1 MKRVAL
7 EAYERQDVPFERVV
21 EELAPRRS
29 LNTTPVFQVA
39 FAFQNAPKEAAPAGG
54 LEVEPL
60 DAGELRVR
68 YDLELHAWDEAGQIG
83 MNWLYNRDLFDHG
96 RMERMA
102 RQYLRVLEEA
112 AAEPARAVGRI
123 ELLCEEERGRI
134 LDDWNETARELPAT
148 TLAEMFER
156 QAAQTPAA
164 PALVYDG
171 QELSYAELNGR
182 ANRLARQLRRMGVGP
197 EVPVGLLL
205 ERSPD
210 MVVSLLAVLKAG
222 GAYVPLDPEYPRERL
237 SFMLED
243 AGASVLLTQQHLLEL
258 VRESTARV
266 FRIDAER
273 EEVARQSDE
282 NLEGGAGPENLAYVI
297 YTSGSTG
304 RPNGV
309 LMHHSGACNLV
320 EQGRALLGLGR
331 QSRVPH
337 LSSFS
342 FDASVL
348 ELFAAL
354 GSGACL
360 YLTGREQRLSPG
372 HVNELARRERLTAAV
387 LLPAWMRA
395 LDERQWESL
404 EVLTSGAERLSAD
417 LALRW
422 GRGRR
427 LLNVYG
433 PTEAAVFSTWHEFDA
448 GEAAGRAEGRHDPL
462 IGRPVWNT
470 RVYVLDAGLRPA
482 PIGVAGEL
490 YIAGAGLA
498 RGYLNRPGLTAERF
512 VPDPFGRPGTRMY
525 RTGDLARWHDDGNLE
540 YLGRND
546 QQVKIR
552 GFRVEPGEIEAALR
566 AHPAVREALVVPRHD
581 ASGETRLA
589 AYVVQDGLYRGD
601 AEGAPATEGQSE
613 YVSRWR
619 ELFDEVQSRTT
630 PAHDE
635 TFNISGWDSSYTGR
649 PIPAEEMREWVDSTV
664 ERIAS
669 LRPSSVLE
677 IGCGTGLLLF
687 RVAPGRARYCA
698 TDFSARTL
706 ERLRRQVE
714 EAGAG
719 LPPVT
724 LLQRT
729 ADDFE
734 GIDEG
739 SFDAVVINS
748 VVQYFPG
755 VDYLLRVLEGAA
767 RAAKPGGFVFVG
779 DVRSLPL
786 LEAFH
791 ASVLLSKAAPSL
803 SRAQFAAQVRGGV
816 SAEEELVVDP
826 AFFDALKR
834 HLPRVGLAEVRLKR
848 GRHHNELTRF
858 RYDVFLRVGPEETQT
873 PPPPEVDW
881 REQGLTPAAL
891 RRLLEETSPRSL
903 RVAGVP
909 DARLRAEMKT
919 LEWMAGAGG
928 PDSVGEFRDGLQQL
942 LREEPGVDPELFWSL
957 GDELPY
963 DVDVSWSG
971 AGAGGRYDVVLRR
984 RPTSIEGAFGGV
996 ALHASEGAA
1005 AVRPWAAYANDPL
1018 RGNLTRR
1025 LAASLGRH
1033 LRERLPEYMVPS
1045 AFVALESLPLTPS
1058 GKVDTRALPPP
1069 DQTRPETGGAYV
1081 PPRGPVE
1088 EVLAELWAGVL
1099 GLERVGAHD
1108 SFFDLGGH
1116 SLLATQLISRVRG
1129 LFRVEPPLR
1138 WLFEAKTVA
1147 EFAQA
1152 LVADEPR
1159 PGQTA
1164 KVAAAFQKVKA
1175 MRRGDGKDSARQS
1188 RD

>member
-1 MKRVAL
+1 KAG
-7 EAYERQDVPFERVV
+7 
-21 EELAPRRS
+21 
-29 LNTTPVFQVA
+29 VFCI
-39 FAFQNAPKEAAPAGG
+39 
-54 LEVEPL
+54 
-60 DAGELRVR
+60 DAG
-68 YDLELHAWDEAGQIG
+68 
-83 MNWLYNRDLFDHG
+83 
-96 RMERMA
+96 
-102 RQYLRVLEEA
+102 
-112 AAEPARAVGRI
+112 
-123 ELLCEEERGRI
+123 
-134 LDDWNETARELPAT
+134 
-148 TLAEMFER
+148 
-156 QAAQTPAA
+156 
-164 PALVYDG
+164 
-171 QELSYAELNGR
+171 
-182 ANRLARQLRRMGVGP
+182 
-197 EVPVGLLL
+197 
-205 ERSPD
+205 
-210 MVVSLLAVLKAG
+210 
-222 GAYVPLDPEYPRERL
+222 
-237 SFMLED
+237 
-243 AGASVLLTQQHLLEL
+243 
-258 VRESTARV
+258 
-266 FRIDAER
+266 R
-273 EEVARQSDE
+273 EEVARQSAA
-282 NLEGGAGPENLAYVI
+282 NLEGGSGPENLAYVI

-320 EQGRALLGLGR
+320 EQARGLFGLGP

-342 FDASVL
+342 FDASVV
-348 ELFAAL
+348 ELFATL

-360 YLTGREQRLSPG
+360 YLTSREQRLSPE

-387 LLPAWMRA
+387 MLPAWMRA

-417 LALRW
+417 LARRW
-422 GRGRR
+422 GKGRR

-433 PTEAAVFSTWHEFDA
+433 PTETAVFSTWHEFDA
-448 GEAAGRAEGRHDPL
+448 GEADAAGRVENRQDPL

-490 YIAGAGLA
+490 YIAGVGLA

-566 AHPAVREALVVPRHD
+566 EHPAVREALVVPRQD
-581 ASGETRLA
+581 TSGETRLA
-589 AYVVQDGLYRGD
+589 AYVVQDGLYRD
-601 AEGAPATEGQSE
+601 DVESAPATEGQSE
-613 YVSRWR
+613 HVSRWR
-619 ELFDEVQSRTT
+619 ELFDEVQNRTA
-630 PAHDE
+630 PARDE

-649 PIPAEEMREWVDSTV
+649 PIPADEMREWVETTV

-687 RVAPGRARYCA
+687 RVAPGCARYCA

-706 ERLRRQVE
+706 ARLRRQVE
-714 EAGAG
+714 EAGGG

-767 RAAKPGGFVFVG
+767 RTLKPGGHIFVG

-803 SRAQFAAQVRGGV
+803 SKAQFAAQVRSGV

-826 AFFDALKR
+826 AFFEALKQ
-834 HLPRVGLAEVRLKR
+834 HLPRVGRVEVRTKR

-858 RYDVFLRVGPEETQT
+858 RYDVILHVEPEEAQT
-873 PPPPEVDW
+873 PLPPELDW

-891 RRLLEETSPRSL
+891 RRLLEETAPRSL

-909 DARLRAEMKT
+909 DARLRAEIKT
-919 LEWMAGAGG
+919 LEWLAGDGG
-928 PDSVGEFRDGLQQL
+928 PETVGEFRDGLQQPL
-942 LREEPGVDPELFWSL
+942 HEEPGVDPELLWSL
-957 GDELPY
+957 GDDLLY
-963 DVDVSWSG
+963 DVDVSGSG
-971 AGAGGRYDVVLRR
+971 AGAEGRFDVVLRR
-984 RPTSIEGAFGGV
+984 RPTSIDEAFGGV

-1005 AVRPWAAYANDPL
+1005 AVRPWATYTNDPL
-1018 RGNLTRR
+1018 RGTFTRQ
-1025 LAASLGRH
+1025 LATRLGRH

-1045 AFVALESLPLTPS
+1045 TFVALESLPLTPS

-1069 DQTRPETGGAYV
+1069 DQTRPETGSAYV

-1108 SFFDLGGH
+1108 NFFDLGGH

-1129 LFRVEPPLR
+1129 LFQVELPLR
-1138 WLFEAKTVA
+1138 WLFESKTVA
-1147 EFAQA
+1147 EFARA
-1152 LVADEPR
+1152 LVANEPR

-1164 KVAAAFQKVKA
+1164 KVALAFQKVKA
-1175 MRRGDGKDSARQS
+1175 MRQTRGEGARATAPS
-1188 RD
+1188 VSEGV